1 MKHAVLHQM
10 NRGDYYGILDQ
21 LTDTTLYA
29 PTLESIHAAM
39 EANRITTLWVRPGCM
54 FSQQIRKEH
63 FDAMDKQVYDTFV
76 PEQGIRQGRPYG
88 ASISFNRQNAL
99 KRYLMFPEHR
109 EWKGA
114 SKKDKGVWHVPEPQD
129 LLQTINYLQEEYKTD
144 IIWSPSHVAL
154 DRLRE
159 IHRIQERVIQPLP
172 QEQKQQFTD
181 IARQCCNWIAWTS
194 REPITKKYIVGYDK
208 NAQFLG
214 ASGSV
219 KLGNGGF
226 TEYQTSTFQKEWAG
240 FWRFSAY
247 DASYST
253 FDDLL
258 APFPLDRNVGYAHT
272 DLIQACID
280 VGIKVQVTYA
290 YIWHEND
297 KYLNIWAKEMWQ
309 HRINLK
315 TLPQYDN
322 EIARSNALSTAKLI
336 PNSMIGRFATN
347 AGEEYEHPDWNR
359 AIVNRATANQ
369 VYSLNKMVRDH
380 GIELVLVSKDAF
392 YIQTDE
398 PHPAYAIP
406 GILEYSQE
414 QRGYKAIGTAIM
426 NESIAAAFQ
435 RVDDKRFG
443 VAGVEQAIKKG
454 MR

>member
-1 MKHAVLHQM
+1 MRHAVLHQM

-39 EANRITTLWVRPGCM
+39 EANRITTLWVMPGCM

-63 FDAMDKQVYDTFV
+63 FDAMDKQLYDTFV

-88 ASISFNRQNAL
+88 ASISSHRQNAF
-99 KRYLMFPEHR
+99 KRYIMFPEHR
-109 EWKGA
+109 EWKVPHA
-114 SKKDKGVWHVPEPQD
+114 KNKGVWHVPEPQD
-129 LLQTINYLQEEYKTD
+129 LLRTVYYLQAEYQTD
-144 IIWSPSHVAL
+144 IVWSPSYVAL

-172 QEQKQQFTD
+172 QEQKQQFED

-194 REPITKKYIVGYDK
+194 KEPITRKYIQGYDK

-219 KLGNGGF
+219 QLGNGG
-226 TEYQTSTFQKEWAG
+226 YVRAQNYGPNAVA
-240 FWRFSAY
+240 FWHYANAY
-247 DASYST
+247 AAKTD
-253 FDDLL
+253 F
-258 APFPLDRNVGYAHT
+258 PCPLDRVEGWAHI
-272 DLIQACID
+272 DLIEAARKMGVKFDIYE
-280 VGIKVQVTYA
+280 GIV
-290 YIWHEND
+290 WREHD
-297 KYLNIWAKEMWQ
+297 KYLNTWAKDMWQ
-309 HRINLK
+309 HRSNLK
-315 TLPQYDN
+315 TLSQYDDC
-322 EIARSNALSTAKLI
+322 IARNNALSTAKLI
-336 PNSMIGRFATN
+336 PNSMIGRFATD

-369 VYSLNKMVRDH
+369 VYSLNKMVRDY

-392 YIQTDE
+392 YIQTNEED
-398 PHPAYAIP
+398 PALAIP
-406 GILEYSQE
+406 HILDYENE
-414 QRGYKAIGTAIM
+414 QRGYKAIGTAEM
-426 NESIAAAFQ
+426 NESISAAFQ

-443 VAGVEQAIKKG
+443 VAGVEQEIKRH